1 MSTGLLMASG
11 MAIMLVAVAIG
22 MLLCT
27 AVESWKRRRRIRA
40 RRGQLVPL
48 RRRATGRRCA
58 NDRQD
63 SRFWERF

>member
-27 AVESWKRRRRIRA
+27 AVESWKR
-40 RRGQLVPL
+40 
-48 RRRATGRRCA
+48 
-58 NDRQD
+58 
-63 SRFWERF
+63 